1 MGRPSGHYEGEG
13 AFEEDALNCLDEVA
27 CFALSLARNGDDA
40 DDLVQETYMRALRS
54 RHTWRDGGNM
64 RAWLFT
70 ICKNLFLTAERRTRD
85 TVSIDGDPAD
95 EGIAAARLHNELSLT
110 GDADIFD
117 RIDVGPA
124 IRRALTELLPVY
136 RTVVVLVDVEG
147 YGYSDAA
154 TMLEVPVGTVRSR
167 LFRARRLLQETLRD
181 HGRDA
186 GFSAAALSERGGS
199 HDDVT

>member
-1 MGRPSGHYEGEG
+1 MGRPSGHNEGES
-13 AFEEDALNCLDEVA
+13 AFEEDALNCLNEVA
-27 CFALSLARNGDDA
+27 SFARSLSRDSDDA

-54 RHTWRDGGNM
+54 RHTWHDGGNM

-70 ICKNLFLTAERRTRD
+70 ICKNLFLTAQRRTRD
-85 TVSIDGDPAD
+85 TVSFDGDPND
-95 EGIAAARLHNELSLT
+95 EGMAAARLHDELTST
-110 GDADIFD
+110 GDADMFD

-124 IRRALTELLPVY
+124 IRRALMELVPVY

-154 TMLEVPVGTVRSR
+154 NMLEVPVGTVRSR
-167 LFRARRLLQETLRD
+167 LFRARRLLQEALRD

-186 GFSAAALSERGGS
+186 GFSG
-199 HDDVT
+199 DPTI